1 MPDIPENLLAY
12 FKGRTIMITGA
23 GGFIGSNLGEVLSDV
38 DCTLI
43 LLSRSESKLKG
54 NKAKIKTRLSD
65 LRKPSDWV
73 DLIPEVDII
82 FHLASQTSV
91 YSAEQDPL
99 GDAETNIEC
108 MINLLEAV
116 RKSKNKTTLI
126 YAGTVTQAGMP
137 ENIPMD
143 ESAPDNPITLY
154 DISKLTA
161 ERYLMHYIRKGWA
174 LGASLRLANVYGPSR
189 GFSKPGRGILNSI
202 IQRAL
207 EGEEMFVYNNGIYIR
222 DYIFIT
228 DVITA
233 FLHAPTQI
241 PKLNGRYFI
250 VSGGK
255 GITIRDA
262 FQTAIDQTAK
272 YSNKK
277 LELTSKSL
285 PEGLSDIETR
295 NFIGDSTAFS
305 KITNWSPKFSLEM
318 GISQTVNSYLSIK

>member
-1 MPDIPENLLAY
+1 
-12 FKGRTIMITGA
+12 
-23 GGFIGSNLGEVLSDV
+23 
-38 DCTLI
+38 
-43 LLSRSESKLKG
+43 
-54 NKAKIKTRLSD
+54 
-65 LRKPSDWV
+65 
-73 DLIPEVDII
+73 
-82 FHLASQTSV
+82 
-91 YSAEQDPL
+91 
-99 GDAETNIEC
+99 
-108 MINLLEAV
+108 
-116 RKSKNKTTLI
+116 
-126 YAGTVTQAGMP
+126 
-137 ENIPMD
+137 
-143 ESAPDNPITLY
+143 
-154 DISKLTA
+154 
-161 ERYLMHYIRKGWA
+161 
-174 LGASLRLANVYGPSR
+174 
-189 GFSKPGRGILNSI
+189 
-202 IQRAL
+202 
-207 EGEEMFVYNNGIYIR
+207 MFVYNNGIYIR

-233 FLHAPTQI
+233 FLHAPSQI

-285 PEGLSDIETR
+285 PEGLSEIETR

>member
-1 MPDIPENLLAY
+1 
-12 FKGRTIMITGA
+12 MICVKFLS
-23 GGFIGSNLGEVLSDV
+23 GGEFLVLS
-38 DCTLI
+38 
-43 LLSRSESKLKG
+43 SS
-54 NKAKIKTRLSD
+54 
-65 LRKPSDWV
+65 
-73 DLIPEVDII
+73 
-82 FHLASQTSV
+82 
-91 YSAEQDPL
+91 
-99 GDAETNIEC
+99 
-108 MINLLEAV
+108 
-116 RKSKNKTTLI
+116 
-126 YAGTVTQAGMP
+126 VTQAGMP

-189 GFSKPGRGILNSI
+189 GSSKPGRGILNSI

-233 FLHAPTQI
+233 FLHAPSQI

-285 PEGLSDIETR
+285 PEGLSEIETR